1 MAKPPTTQGISE
13 SKAKQ
18 RKETNH
24 VFSFSDA
31 PRKNLLNGVF
41 LP

>member
-13 SKAKQ
+13 SKET
-18 RKETNH
+18 ETNH